1 MNKQNFHTI
10 SKEEIY
16 KFIENHNSDVW
27 ESVCN
32 IQNIKEDMIKRIS
45 KELWDNNVKFIDPRL
60 INGVEKDYFELLK
73 KSEWDINKDFDYTKQ
88 KNEFEKM
95 FKTHEFDEIYIKN
108 FDDIRKSHMIEIPKN
123 KLIKK
128 QKELQNNKN
137 KLGIKDKEEF
147 IRINQIVKLLDNTNI
162 ENTKSRNLFFD
173 EKQFNNSWKS
183 FNIQCFFEQDK
194 KWNKNYFSANEL
206 LNDLETFGIESGYPI
221 INEMATNN
229 KKEFRNLQKLIKLS
243 LIRNILSKY
252 RDYQEVLMHHLTDYE
267 KRKNGEMLGNKSGIL
282 AEKIVEWSFRNLAN
296 TDEKYEI
303 KIKKA
308 SIGEDQ
314 INKIDL
320 IIQIKDK
327 KTGVNIQKEL
337 QLTLNEDKNILQHK
351 RIQIE
356 RQKNTRHADIDLLEL
371 ELNLLWQK
379 VTIWRNLDRPIWWL
393 SGVLSLED
401 KEFLKTTYDRIISEL
416 ENKI

>member
-1 MNKQNFHTI
+1 
-10 SKEEIY
+10 
-16 KFIENHNSDVW
+16 
-27 ESVCN
+27 
-32 IQNIKEDMIKRIS
+32 
-45 KELWDNNVKFIDPRL
+45 
-60 INGVEKDYFELLK
+60 
-73 KSEWDINKDFDYTKQ
+73 
-88 KNEFEKM
+88 
-95 FKTHEFDEIYIKN
+95 
-108 FDDIRKSHMIEIPKN
+108 
-123 KLIKK
+123 
-128 QKELQNNKN
+128 
-137 KLGIKDKEEF
+137 
-147 IRINQIVKLLDNTNI
+147 
-162 ENTKSRNLFFD
+162 
-173 EKQFNNSWKS
+173 
-183 FNIQCFFEQDK
+183 
-194 KWNKNYFSANEL
+194 
-206 LNDLETFGIESGYPI
+206 
-221 INEMATNN
+221 MATNN

-371 ELNLLWQK
+371 ELNLL
-379 VTIWRNLDRPIWWL
+379 
-393 SGVLSLED
+393 
-401 KEFLKTTYDRIISEL
+401 
-416 ENKI
+416 